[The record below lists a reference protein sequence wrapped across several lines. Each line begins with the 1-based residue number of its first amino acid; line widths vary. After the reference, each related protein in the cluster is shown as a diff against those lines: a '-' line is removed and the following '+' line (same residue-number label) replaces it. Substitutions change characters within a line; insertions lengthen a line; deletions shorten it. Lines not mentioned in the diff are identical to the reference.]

1 LGVSLRTVYRDV
13 ATLIAQGARIEGAPG
28 PGCVLNPGFLLP
40 PLMFTEDE
48 ADAVILGLGLTA
60 RRGDVALEQAAGQAP
75 AEITTVPPW
84 KIEDARA
91 TSGLLA
97 APAACYDRPAS
108 TPEASVMFEFALIL
122 QGQPPAQPSP
132 TVGVF
137 ASSSAGGAG
146 LWSRHIVEP
155 ASQAACGGAAVAFSA
170 ADADAVVHQ
179 DRERRGPP
187 TTLPPTDPRRPR
199 LFARSE
205 QQ

>member
-1 LGVSLRTVYRDV
+1 MSLRTVYRDV
-13 ATLIAQGARIEGAPG
+13 ATLIAQRAPIEGAPG
-28 PGCVLNPGFLLP
+28 LGSVLNAGFFLP
-40 PLMFTEDE
+40 PLMFTDDE

-60 RRGDVALEQAAGQAP
+60 RRGDVALEQAAGQAL

-97 APAACYDRPAS
+97 APAVCYARPPAS
-108 TPEASVMFEFALIL
+108 TPEASVMFEFAPIL
-122 QGQPPAQPSP
+122 QGQPPAEPSP

-187 TTLPPTDPRRPR
+187 TTLPATDPRRPR